1 MCNLMIIKANEN
13 SKEVK
18 EILPIPL
25 KKLEAKHIPYI
36 NNKTNILHANAVHA
50 GYTYDVFGSHRS
62 YTELPDEVERIKNMS
77 FTPCLRAVR
86 IVLTTDG
93 KIWSDNTHWT
103 IAYMLKYGWNT
114 QLKEI
119 PFYIVD
125 FCHDIPTVIDYNHT
139 LFDSITEIRNAVK
152 AAQNIQER
160 IGFGWRAGNLSYK
173 IEELATAILGKK
185 QGEND
190 G

>member
-1 MCNLMIIKANEN
+1 MCNLTIIKANAD

-18 EILPIPL
+18 KLLSIPL
-25 KKLEAKHIPYI
+25 RELESKHIPYI
-36 NNKTNILHANAVHA
+36 NDKTKMLHQNAVQI

-62 YTELPDEVERIKNMS
+62 YTSLLEEIERIKNMS
-77 FTPCLRAVR
+77 STPCLRAVR
-86 IVLTTDG
+86 IVLTSDG

-103 IAYMLKYGWNT
+103 IAYMLRYGWNT
-114 QLKEI
+114 QLREI

-125 FCHDIPTVIDYNHT
+125 FCHEIPTVIDYNHA

-152 AAQNIQER
+152 AAQNIQDRLNSGWR
-160 IGFGWRAGNLSYK
+160 IGKSSYK
-173 IEELATAILGKK
+173 IEELATAILEKK
-185 QGEND
+185 HEENN